1 VTHSIPETGQ
11 DAIKVSGAVSA
22 ALAAGRPVVALE
34 STIFSQLGL
43 PAPANRDA
51 LRRCLAA
58 VREGGA
64 EPAVTAILD
73 GKARVGLEPGEEER
87 VLGGSTKIAER
98 DIAVAV
104 AQGLETGVTTVSAS
118 VALAHAVGIQ
128 VFATGGIGGVHRG
141 AELTG
146 DISADLDALANHP
159 VITVCA
165 GAKAFLDLAR
175 TLEYLET
182 AGVPVLGWQ
191 HDWFPAFYLRSS
203 GLPVPHRVETARVA
217 ADVLRCRM
225 RERTGVLLTVPIP
238 PADELDPQTLNAALE
253 GALAACAAEHITGA
267 AVTPFVLARIEQQ
280 TSGASVPA
288 NLALAENNARVA
300 AAVAAALAVQAIAAP

>member
-1 VTHSIPETGQ
+1 LTHSTQETGQ
-11 DAIKVSGAVSA
+11 DAIKVSGAVTA

-43 PAPANRDA
+43 PAPANGDA
-51 LRRCLAA
+51 LRRCLTA

-73 GKARVGLEPGEEER
+73 GKARVGLDPGEEER
-87 VLGGSTKIAER
+87 VLAGSRKVAER

-118 VALAHAVGIQ
+118 VALAHAAGIQ
-128 VFATGGIGGVHRG
+128 VFATGGIGGVHLG

-217 ADVLRCRM
+217 ANVLRSRM

-238 PADELDPQTLNAALE
+238 PADELDPLTLNAALNA
-253 GALAACAAEHITGA
+253 ALAACEAEHISGA
-267 AVTPFVLARIEQQ
+267 AVTPFVLARIERE

-300 AAVAAALAVQAIAAP
+300 AAVAAALTVQA